1 MAFIRS
7 YQETDFEACAHIC
20 RATLPLSLSSSPV
33 ATKLS
38 PYLWTHQYTFLSP
51 STCWVLDDGSG
62 QAVGYC
68 IGCPD
73 IHAFAAA
80 YPSYVTS
87 VLNPTVAAPSNLD
100 TREPWTI
107 MDDSLLG
114 LTAPGTTTA
123 TAAAAAGNGQKINV
137 VAMAQTA
144 YNPQWLLFEGNEHL
158 TEKWRATMHIDLLD
172 AWQGKGW
179 GRQLIDTF
187 VKSIKD
193 SAQNYGQGIWI
204 GIAAENEKVVKFYER
219 VGFQRAEKPDQGAG
233 GGGDGINMVKNISK
247 AD

>member
-1 MAFIRS
+1 MAFIRR
-7 YQETDFEACAHIC
+7 YQETDSEACAHIC

-62 QAVGYC
+62 KAVGYC

-87 VLNPTVAAPSNLD
+87 VLTPTVAAPSNLE

-114 LTAPGTTTA
+114 LTAPGTTT
-123 TAAAAAGNGQKINV
+123 GDGHKVNV

-144 YNPQWLLFEGNEHL
+144 YNVQWLLFHGNEHL
-158 TEKWRATMHIDLLD
+158 TDKWRATMHIDLLET
-172 AWQGKGW
+172 WQGKGW
-179 GRQLIDTF
+179 GPKLIDAF
-187 VKSIKD
+187 VKSVRD
-193 SAQNYGQGIWI
+193 SSQQYGQGIWI
-204 GIAAENEKVVKFYER
+204 GIAAENEKVVTFYER
-219 VGFQRAEKPDQGAG
+219 VGFQRINKPHDQS
-233 GGGDGINMVKNISK
+233 GGGDGINMVKNIPSVH
-247 AD
+247 